1 MYEAAEGAEGR
12 ISNGSG
18 VAGVPIDGNKAL
30 LSVYAP
36 SGAFRISGRS
46 GGGTMGTAG
55 TTGFGGGRRGRKAV
69 GGGMYS
75 SILVDLFEYESSLRC
90 LLMYNDVRWSISRYP
105 MLKVIP
111 G

>member
-18 VAGVPIDGNKAL
+18 VAGVPMDGNREL

-55 TTGFGGGRRGRKAV
+55 TTGLGGGRRGKKAV
-69 GGGMYS
+69 GGGM
-75 SILVDLFEYESSLRC
+75 
-90 LLMYNDVRWSISRYP
+90 
-105 MLKVIP
+105 
-111 G
+111 